1 MRTEQT
7 PLVPTSP
14 ARQPSPVR
22 NMYTA
27 LIEQP
32 ISLYAASVLRVGYGL
47 LYLAFLL
54 REFPHRHEIWGPDSP
69 WTPALATQLF
79 DQTGWFS
86 ILTLSDSPLYF
97 EGCYALAVVTC
108 ALFMLG
114 WRTRAMSI
122 VFAIVV
128 ASFHARAIFMTDGGD
143 NLMLLMAQ
151 YL

>member
-14 ARQPSPVR
+14 GRQPSPVS

-54 REFPHRHEIWGPDSP
+54 SPDP
-69 WTPALATQLF
+69 P
-79 DQTGWFS
+79 
-86 ILTLSDSPLYF
+86 
-97 EGCYALAVVTC
+97 
-108 ALFMLG
+108 MN
-114 WRTRAMSI
+114 I
-122 VFAIVV
+122 VGRPV
-128 ASFHARAIFMTDGGD
+128 S
-143 NLMLLMAQ
+143 
-151 YL
+151 